1 MERLAAHYSGTFHFH
16 RARYD
21 DDTWI
26 PHTLQYGVLR
36 EEETWWIE
44 DFENK

>member
-1 MERLAAHYSGTFHFH
+1 MERRVAHHPDTFHFH

-26 PHTLQYGVLR
+26 PNTLQYGVLR
-36 EEETWWIE
+36 EDETWIE
-44 DFENK
+44 DFQNK